1 MMVALPLFALIFVAI
16 IAVFVG
22 FLVGDDSAP
31 WFGAYWIGSSGRE
44 FCKELLT
51 VCQNLEG
58 NLDVIPP
65 VQDELSNWTRNS
77 LRLIAIRVLALQRID
92 HGQSR
97 DIESEQ
103 HDKLFD
109 AAKALGLIPQD
120 TDFEF
125 SYGEAKKQ
133 PRRIENFTKLY
144 LQWCKDGNIYL
155 RSWRGIG
162 NY

>member
-1 MMVALPLFALIFVAI
+1 M
-16 IAVFVG
+16 
-22 FLVGDDSAP
+22 
-31 WFGAYWIGSSGRE
+31 
-44 FCKELLT
+44 
-51 VCQNLEG
+51 
-58 NLDVIPP
+58 IPP
-65 VQDELSNWTRNS
+65 VQEELSNWTRNS
-77 LRLIAIRVLALQRID
+77 LLLIEIRVLALQRID